1 MINYTVRD
9 RRSPLK
15 KKKNPNRYI
24 AKLNQ
29 SINPTPL
36 LPREV
41 AQALESCAPLRQSN
55 KCVENE

>member
-1 MINYTVRD
+1 MIKYNVRD

-15 KKKNPNRYI
+15 KKNNPNRYI

-29 SINPTPL
+29 QINPTPL

-41 AQALESCAPLRQSN
+41 AQALESCAPLRRELQVS
-55 KCVENE
+55 E